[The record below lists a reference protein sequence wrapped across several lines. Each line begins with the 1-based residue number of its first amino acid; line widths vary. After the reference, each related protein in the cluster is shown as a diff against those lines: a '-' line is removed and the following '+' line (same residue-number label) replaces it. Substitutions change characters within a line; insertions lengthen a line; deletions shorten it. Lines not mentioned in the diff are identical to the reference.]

1 MVSSSNRCVR
11 ADEFYSMMRFDDPRM
26 IHVEEYY
33 DKLYTGFVW
42 EAEEY
47 GLFEALDALER
58 FIARRGDMS

>member
-1 MVSSSNRCVR
+1 
-11 ADEFYSMMRFDDPRM
+11 MMRFDDPRM

-47 GLFEALDALER
+47 GLFKALDALER